1 MAFAAVK
8 IDGDVV
14 TLNAEKGKKN
24 HEDPR
29 NLPCESDASSNSLIA
44 SLLGISPFRLHLRW
58 GHQSCGGLI
67 SDQLKADRSPR

>member
-24 HEDPR
+24 HEVEDPR
-29 NLPCESDASSNSLIA
+29 NLPCNSDASIA
-44 SLLGISPFRLHLRW
+44 SLLCISPFRLHLRW
-58 GHQSCGGLI
+58 GHQSCGGQI